1 MGKDPSRIREE
12 IEATRERMGDT
23 VEAIG
28 YRADVPSRM
37 KENIAEKVGSVKDK
51 ISGGMDAV
59 KSRLGGLKGNVSDAV
74 PSRDDVKRATSRAVD
89 IARDNPLGL
98 VLGGV
103 ALGFMAGLLIPTT
116 RAEADAVRPLAKNV
130 KQMAQDAGHTVS
142 EHGKQM
148 LHEMAGPAKETA
160 QRHGEQLAS
169 ELRDRVGGG
178 ASAGASGRSGSD
190 ASEYSQSRTPD
201 YAAQSY
207 KGPDAP

>member
-1 MGKDPSRIREE
+1 MGKDPRRIREE

-51 ISGGMDAV
+51 ISDGVDAV
-59 KSRLGGLKGNVSDAV
+59 KSRLGGLKDNVSEAV

-89 IARDNPLGL
+89 MARENPLGL
-98 VLGGV
+98 ALGGI

-116 RAEADAVRPLAKNV
+116 RAEAEAVRPLARNV

-148 LHEMAGPAKETA
+148 LHEMAGPAKESA
-160 QRHGEQLAS
+160 QRHGQQLAS

-178 ASAGASGRSGSD
+178 ASGGSAGRSGND
-190 ASEYSQSRTPD
+190 ATDSPQSRTEF
-201 YAAQSY
+201 ATQSY

>member
-1 MGKDPSRIREE
+1 MGKDPRRIREE

-51 ISGGMDAV
+51 ISDGMDAV
-59 KSRLGGLKGNVSDAV
+59 KARLGGFKDNVSEAV

-89 IARDNPLGL
+89 IARENPLGL

-116 RAEADAVRPLAKNV
+116 RAEAEAVRPLAENV
-130 KQMAQDAGHTVS
+130 KQMAQDAGHSVS

-148 LHEMAGPAKETA
+148 LHEMAAPAKEAA
-160 QRHGEQLAS
+160 QRHGQQLAS
-169 ELRDRVGGG
+169 ELRDRVGGAASSGG
-178 ASAGASGRSGSD
+178 AGRSSSD
-190 ASEYSQSRTPD
+190 ATDYAQSTPGYASQSSR
-201 YAAQSY
+201 
-207 KGPDAP
+207 GPEAP